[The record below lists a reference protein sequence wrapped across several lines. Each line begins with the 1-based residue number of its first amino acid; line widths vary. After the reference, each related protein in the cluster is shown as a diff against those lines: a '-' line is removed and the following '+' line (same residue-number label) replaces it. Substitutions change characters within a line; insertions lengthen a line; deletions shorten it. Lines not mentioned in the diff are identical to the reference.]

1 MKKGKKNLSFTAI
14 ASKPASGTR
23 STPNLKDSGIVSR
36 LLSGQAQE
44 GGCAGPM
51 PDGLRPLLVSPSQ
64 ARKLLGVSLSGLYN
78 LLNSGA
84 LESFRIGGSR
94 KITMASIERF
104 IAERVAKG
112 LCPAATGR

>member
-23 STPNLKDSGIVSR
+23 STPNLKDSEFASR
-36 LLSGQAQE
+36 SLSGRAQ
-44 GGCAGPM
+44 GGGGA
-51 PDGLRPLLVSPSQ
+51 DNVKPLLVSPSQ